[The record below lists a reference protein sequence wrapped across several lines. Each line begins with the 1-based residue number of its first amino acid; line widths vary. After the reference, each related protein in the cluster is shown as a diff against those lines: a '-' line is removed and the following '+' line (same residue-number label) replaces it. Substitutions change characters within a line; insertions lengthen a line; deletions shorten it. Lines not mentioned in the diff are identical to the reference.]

1 MEKLEWCG
9 YSMMKKFDDLFNCF
23 DNTDMWKTDRWT
35 SCHGIDRAYAEPL
48 HGKNEQIYLAVKT
61 NSDHTA

>member
-1 MEKLEWCG
+1 
-9 YSMMKKFDDLFNCF
+9 MMKKFDDLFNCF